1 MWHWSLL
8 WNFRNHI
15 LLVYCIFSID
25 LSIYLFLSHLF
36 LMDQYVLGAYIY
48 NFTFYRVNINFRIN
62 SNSKITIFFKF
73 KVRMI
78 EFFRN
83 PFWGMFIIVWIV
95 NMKKKIIHLNKL
107 LMVHSWILQLLNEV
121 LGFFIII
128 NLNF

>member
-8 WNFRNHI
+8 WNFRNYI

-25 LSIYLFLSHLF
+25 LSVYLFLSHLF